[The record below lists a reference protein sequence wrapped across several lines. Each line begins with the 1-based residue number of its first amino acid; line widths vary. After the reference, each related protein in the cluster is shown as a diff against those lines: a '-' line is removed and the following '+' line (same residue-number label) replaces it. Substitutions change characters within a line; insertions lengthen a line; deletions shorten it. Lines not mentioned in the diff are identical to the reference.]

1 MGDMWDEDS
10 WNEELEKRE
19 EELSNLEG
27 NFQESDSDYEKEL
40 NSEDKNEKEVK
51 VKKVS
56 KYTCFFFLM
65 FICVLAIIIMMSVR
79 ACSVTK
85 SVKSSQKIDSAKT
98 SIYEEDKG
106 TKKSEE
112 TGTKNIA
119 ESTENQEVSNRSSDK
134 KESMENI
141 DTESKSAGELF
152 EEAKKSL
159 NGDSSENS
167 SNSTNGSI
175 SGLTEVEVPDLSESF
190 KAPAVVGNKSIYSIN
205 STNYVYRVSLVL
217 QKKSGEKIELSYFCP
232 RKTYDGIFEGDE
244 VTVELQKSKDEMY
257 SIVSVSK

>member
-1 MGDMWDEDS
+1 MSDMWDEDS

-98 SIYEEDKG
+98 SIYE
-106 TKKSEE
+106 
-112 TGTKNIA
+112 
-119 ESTENQEVSNRSSDK
+119 
-134 KESMENI
+134 
-141 DTESKSAGELF
+141 L
-152 EEAKKSL
+152 SL
-159 NGDSSENS
+159 
-167 SNSTNGSI
+167 I
-175 SGLTEVEVPDLSESF
+175 H
-190 KAPAVVGNKSIYSIN
+190 I
-205 STNYVYRVSLVL
+205 
-217 QKKSGEKIELSYFCP
+217 
-232 RKTYDGIFEGDE
+232 
-244 VTVELQKSKDEMY
+244 
-257 SIVSVSK
+257 